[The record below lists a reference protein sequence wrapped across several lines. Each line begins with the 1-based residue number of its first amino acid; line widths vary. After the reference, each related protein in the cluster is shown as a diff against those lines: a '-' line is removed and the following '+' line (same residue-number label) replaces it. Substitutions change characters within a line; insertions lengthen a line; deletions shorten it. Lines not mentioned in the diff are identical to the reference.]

1 MSRINRPDRLP
12 VSHGSLAVQMRPQR
26 FASLMVRFEHPSFTA
41 TGADLWLRAD
51 GNLAIVGRS
60 SRLPAWLDAS
70 LEAEYRAPLAALAK
84 RIEAF
89 ATAFDRASE
98 SGGIGLPFVSIGGSE
113 FSRGVVAGIRFGGVG
128 AGTASYQLLEDGSFR
143 LNVPARTVGS
153 ATFPLHPNTARAAR
167 AIAASF
173 GPEAVE
179 RIERL
184 LRPMAERELPA
195 FKSALLALPTELLVR
210 RS

>member
-1 MSRINRPDRLP
+1 MSRVTRPESLP
-12 VSHGSLAVQMRPQR
+12 VSYGSLAVQLRPQR
-26 FASLMVRFEHPSFTA
+26 FASLMIRFEHPTFTA

-70 LEAEYRAPLAALAK
+70 LEAAYRPPLAALAK
-84 RIEAF
+84 RVEAF
-89 ATAFDRASE
+89 AGAFDRASE
-98 SGGIGLPFVSIGGSE
+98 SGGVRLPFVSIGASE

-128 AGTASYQLLEDGSFR
+128 AGTASYQLLEDGTYR
-143 LNVPARTVGS
+143 LNTPSRRVDQAL
-153 ATFPLHPNTARAAR
+153 PLHPSTARAAR
-167 AIAASF
+167 AVAESY
-173 GPEAVE
+173 GPEAIE

-195 FKSALLALPTELLVR
+195 FKSALLALPADLPVIR
-210 RS
+210 P